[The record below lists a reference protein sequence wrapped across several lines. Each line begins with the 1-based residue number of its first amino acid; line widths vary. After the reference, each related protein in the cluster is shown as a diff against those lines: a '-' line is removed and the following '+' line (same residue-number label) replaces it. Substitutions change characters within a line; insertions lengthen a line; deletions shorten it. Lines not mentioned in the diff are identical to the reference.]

1 MKKTCFIISIICFAL
16 CIACTVACIC
26 LSVSSDYAETHYT
39 VTKKIVPLPESSSP
53 SKNENGF
60 YNYNFLREYT
70 YGCGEFYCK
79 YCNGQLAEDR
89 GSSFSDYNY
98 FVYYRTTSGF
108 KTASLVGSI
117 IFGVS
122 SAVFFAL
129 SFKKTKKLV

>member
-16 CIACTVACIC
+16 CIACTITCIC
-26 LSVSSDYAETHYT
+26 LSVSCDYAETHYT
-39 VTKKIVPLPESSSP
+39 VTRKITGYTAGNAAPGHHSYNWP
-53 SKNENGF
+53 SEWS
-60 YNYNFLREYT
+60 
-70 YGCGEFYCK
+70 YGCGEFDCK

-129 SFKKTKKLV
+129 SFKKQKN

>member
-26 LSVSSDYAETHYT
+26 LSVSCDYAETHYT
-39 VTKKIVPLPESSSP
+39 ATKKIVSVTGSSSLL
-53 SKNENGF
+53 KNESR
-60 YNYNFLREYT
+60 LRDYDFSHEYT
-70 YGCGEFYCK
+70 YGCGEFDCK

-98 FVYYRTTSGF
+98 FVYYRTTLGF

-122 SAVFFAL
+122 SAVFLAL
-129 SFKKTKKLV
+129 SFKKTKN

>member
-26 LSVSSDYAETHYT
+26 LSVSCDYAETHYT
-39 VTKKIVPLPESSSP
+39 VTQKITGYTAGNAAPGQHSYNWP
-53 SKNENGF
+53 SEWS
-60 YNYNFLREYT
+60 
-70 YGCGEFYCK
+70 YGCGEFDCK

-122 SAVFFAL
+122 STVFFAL
-129 SFKKTKKLV
+129 SFKKTKN